1 MQTRLSVNTLNI
13 VISNCKGKQMKTVSI
28 GFMRDDGDLAL
39 VATLNNLDEHMSDG
53 EFNDLI
59 NGVKAYIE
67 LMSKRNDVVVLER
80 EDAPDYVTID

>member
-1 MQTRLSVNTLNI
+1 
-13 VISNCKGKQMKTVSI
+13 
-28 GFMRDDGDLAL
+28 MRDDGDLAL